1 MITAKSLEALYRQAP
16 KREKLA
22 TQKLPRIRT
31 PATPLTT
38 VVGCQPLF
46 RDRWSRAGATASV
59 ERPDSFT
66 DAEHGVCRRHPAC
79 LVTTCLMEAHAYPCS
94 SKSDCAYKGCADR
107 PCTSSSSYCNNG
119 VWDYICVSALEYF
132 FYCLHAQLAR
142 MITCSCCTLY
152 GLSLTAPRSDVGM
165 CSV

>member
-66 DAEHGVCRRHPAC
+66 DAQLHQHGVCRRAPGVPCHDV
-79 LVTTCLMEAHAYPCS
+79 LDGRGTCILLLL
-94 SKSDCAYKGCADR
+94 
-107 PCTSSSSYCNNG
+107 
-119 VWDYICVSALEYF
+119 LEER
-132 FYCLHAQLAR
+132 LRVQ
-142 MITCSCCTLY
+142 
-152 GLSLTAPRSDVGM
+152 GM
-165 CSV
+165 R